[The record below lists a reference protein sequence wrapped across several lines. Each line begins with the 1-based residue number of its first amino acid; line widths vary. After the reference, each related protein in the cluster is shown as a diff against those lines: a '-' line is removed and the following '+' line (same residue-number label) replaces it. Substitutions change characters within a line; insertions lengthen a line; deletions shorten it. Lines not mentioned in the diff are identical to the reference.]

1 MRNQGKLNNITESA
15 RPERKASKRLA
26 ADLLRFESAF
36 DKLERGCMG
45 LGAIQSIEE
54 ERHEDVPEIAPR
66 DVHAY
71 LGCLDEAIRQL
82 AEEFSEDATVA
93 NVIKKRDVSERDAIM
108 PTAGTKKVSTVLTV
122 DEPMAEPVSTPI
134 AQASQAKATAPR
146 KPNCAGFDFRP
157 CDAGPIGNIF
167 SQVDTSAV

>member
-1 MRNQGKLNNITESA
+1 MRTQGNLNNMTESA

-45 LGAIQSIEE
+45 LDAIHSIEE
-54 ERHEDVPEIAPR
+54 ESEDNVPEIAER
-66 DVHAY
+66 DVQAY

-93 NVIKKRDVSERDAIM
+93 NVIKKRDVIERDAIM
-108 PTAGTKKVSTVLTV
+108 PTAGAKKGSTVLTV
-122 DEPMAEPVSTPI
+122 DEPLPEPVATPI
-134 AQASQAKATAPR
+134 GQTSSAKEIAPR
-146 KPNCAGFDFRP
+146 KPNCAGFDCRP
-157 CDAGPIGNIF
+157 CDASPIATMI

>member
-1 MRNQGKLNNITESA
+1 MSSQGNRNNIGESA

-45 LGAIQSIEE
+45 LGAIHSSDD
-54 ERHEDVPEIAPR
+54 RDTGVPEIAER
-66 DVHAY
+66 DVQAY

-82 AEEFSEDATVA
+82 AEEFSADATMA
-93 NVIKKRDVSERDAIM
+93 GAIKKRDVTERDAAERDAIM
-108 PTAGTKKVSTVLTV
+108 PIAGS
-122 DEPMAEPVSTPI
+122 P
-134 AQASQAKATAPR
+134 SQMESAPQPQGTLPR
-146 KPNCAGFDFRP
+146 KPNCASFDGRSI
-157 CDAGPIGNIF
+157 DASPIAPMF